1 MQPFVLLTTKDEWR
15 SEVAEVRR
23 KCWCIVRSVG
33 RFIIGGGDGG
43 GGGGGGGGVWC
54 LLDDWK
60 EQRG

>member
-1 MQPFVLLTTKDEWR
+1 MQPFVLLTTKDEWKN
-15 SEVAEVRR
+15 EVAEVRR
-23 KCWCIVRSVG
+23 KCWCRVRSVG

-43 GGGGGGGGVWC
+43 SGGVWC